1 MKFADEIMKNKKARL
16 EQKLKEHNERVNEE
30 LLCIEKAINTYENDD
45 KNTKPYIDIQM
56 IIKTEEAKESLKEHR
71 FYIDKVNQDIP
82 YGVTR
87 IYLDKTSYDIATR
100 RDNFVNLKLDG
111 VEANK
116 LGGKIINNSKE
127 EKLKET
133 EEEERDANDINK
145 SVEELLN
152 ILFSKNKEIY
162 RGYR

>member
-1 MKFADEIMKNKKARL
+1 
-16 EQKLKEHNERVNEE
+16 
-30 LLCIEKAINTYENDD
+30 
-45 KNTKPYIDIQM
+45 M

-133 EEEERDANDINK
+133 EEEERNANDINK